1 MPALRPRQSSVLCI
15 DSSGINPELLAF
27 EITESGAAINF
38 SKTLKFVS
46 TLKGMGCLFI
56 LDDFGT
62 GLSSFTYLQNQDV
75 DYLKIDGHFV
85 KQILRSEVDQRVL
98 DAIVQIGRSLRI
110 TTIAECVES
119 ELVFRKLETPGVEL
133 AQGYYLQEPVR
144 LKEYQQI
151 FHDTPAI
158 SSE

>member
-1 MPALRPRQSSVLCI
+1 
-15 DSSGINPELLAF
+15 
-27 EITESGAAINF
+27 
-38 SKTLKFVS
+38 
-46 TLKGMGCLFI
+46 MGCLFI